1 MKFTKILFAAA
12 LPAIAFLASCGG
24 EDDTTKPKPT
34 LTFKTGAGYTSGNAT
49 ASVDSNLKIGIIGVT
64 ADKKLK
70 SAKIELST
78 NGGANAKLWDTTIS
92 VGTFNY
98 DYNFKVAGSVA
109 DNLKLTFTVTDDNGE
124 SASTSLTVEV
134 LPPTVAIGLQQNQYV
149 YNIIGAEKG
158 AYDLATSAPK
168 GVADPETV
176 KDLKDM
182 TTVSVGGFSKA
193 WTSGNGTKFVRVD
206 ASDWDNSTSSN
217 YLYNLWKNKASTA
230 TTSITN
236 LALNDVI
243 LVKTGQPVDFNIY
256 IIKVTEVKETTS
268 DNLDYIKFS
277 YKGDI

>member
-1 MKFTKILFAAA
+1 MKLKHILFATAV
-12 LPAIAFLASCGG
+12 PAIAFLASCGG
-24 EDDTTKPKPT
+24 EDDTALPKPT
-34 LTFKTGAGYTSGNAT
+34 ITFKTGAGFTSGNAL
-49 ASVDSNLKIGIIGVT
+49 ASADSNLKIGIIGVT

-70 SAKIELST
+70 SAKVELST
-78 NGGANAKLWDTTIS
+78 NGGANAKLWDTVIS

-98 DYNFKVAGSVA
+98 DYKFKVAGSVA

-124 SASTSLTVEV
+124 SASTSLNIEV
-134 LPPTVAIGLQQNQYV
+134 MPPTVAIGLQQNQYV
-149 YNIIGAEKG
+149 YNIIGVEKG

-168 GVADPETV
+168 GSADPETV

-182 TTVSVGGFSKA
+182 TTVSSGIFSKS

-206 ASDWDNSTSSN
+206 ASDWDNATSSN
-217 YLYNLWKNKASTA
+217 YLYNLWKTNSSSA

-236 LALNDVI
+236 LALNNVI
-243 LVKTGQPVDFNIY
+243 LVKTGQSVDFNIY

-268 DNLDYIKFS
+268 DNLDFIKFS